1 MKDFFVAY
9 NVKST
14 YLCFV
19 SFITQTPLTYL
30 VEPMKM
36 NIFFFDVQ
44 VPSPKID
51 EVGYKSF
58 FLIGRSHW
66 EPTLVVI

>member
-36 NIFFFDVQ
+36 NTIF
-44 VPSPKID
+44 
-51 EVGYKSF
+51 SF
-58 FLIGRSHW
+58 LMFKY
-66 EPTLVVI
+66 LVLRLMKWATNISF